1 MHKISE
7 IAQMESDEVDF
18 VKDLS
23 IGETIKI
30 MNDIKMN
37 DLRFKLDLEIEDSR

>member
-30 MNDIKMN
+30 MNDIKTN
-37 DLRFKLDLEIEDSR
+37 DLRFKLDLEIEESR